1 MAMMAWPMSN
11 WSTSASPLSAGAGD
25 PRPGHVISG
34 NQLPARPSGWAL
46 SSASVPGVDLERLFI
61 SFKAARVAVVGDFCL
76 DAYWEMSRDDGE
88 FSIETG
94 LPVHRVT
101 SQRYSPGGAGNVVAN
116 LVSLG
121 VGQVRAIGLYGGDPF
136 GQALVQLLAELGA
149 DTSGMLDLGADWQT
163 LVYAKP
169 YVGADEQSRLDF
181 GTRAALPQGA
191 LDGLGN
197 AIDEAAEWADVVVIN
212 QQVTGCFAG
221 GPTVDRVNDAITSHP
236 GTAFVVDT
244 RMSTTGYTGA
254 VLKMNATEAVSRFDG
269 SALGAVAE
277 PVPEDQ
283 VIDLAGR
290 MVRQTGKAVFIT
302 RGERG
307 IVAADGHGVNVIPGV
322 DVSGEADPVGAGDTV
337 VAAIAAVLACGGDAS
352 VAAYVANIAASV
364 TVRKLRATGTATPSE
379 MTAAEASLYYVY
391 SPELA
396 EDGAKARFWPGSE
409 IEVIADPPPGR
420 RTHFVFDF
428 DGTLSV
434 LREGWD
440 DVMRSTMVQAI
451 VGTAYGSMGDGGL
464 ADIRSAVRDL
474 IDRTTGIPTLLQM
487 QGLVNLVRQFGYVA
501 EADIRDAP
509 GYKELYNIELMRTIR
524 TRLDK
529 IAAGHLQPTDFQMK
543 GALRLLDELR
553 SRGME
558 LYLASG
564 TDVDDVRAEAQAL
577 GFAGYFEGRI
587 YGSVRDMNAD
597 AKRMVLDQILSE
609 DGVRPEAV
617 VMIGDGPAEMRETRK
632 RGGIAVGLCSDERR
646 RFGANPAKR
655 PRLVRAGATLLLPD
669 YTDLGA
675 FLAVLGM

>member
-1 MAMMAWPMSN
+1 M
-11 WSTSASPLSAGAGD
+11 GF
-25 PRPGHVISG
+25 
-34 NQLPARPSGWAL
+34 
-46 SSASVPGVDLERLFI
+46 VPGADLEKMLPDFG
-61 SFKAARVAVVGDFCL
+61 SARVAVVGDFCL
-76 DAYWEMSRDDGE
+76 DAYWDIRSGDTE

-94 LPVHRVT
+94 LPVNRVT

-136 GQALVQLLAELGA
+136 GRALVKLLAELGA
-149 DTSGMLDLGADWQT
+149 DTSGMLDVGADWQT

-169 YVGADEQSRLDF
+169 YVGDEEQSRLDF

-191 LDGLGN
+191 LDGLGHV
-197 AIDEAAEWADVVVIN
+197 IDEAAAWADVVVIN
-212 QQVTGCFAG
+212 QQVTSCFAA
-221 GPTVDRVNDAITSHP
+221 GPMVARVNDVIASHP

-244 RMSTTGYTGA
+244 RMSTTGYAGA
-254 VLKMNATEAVSRFDG
+254 VLKMNVTEAVSRFDG
-269 SALGAVAE
+269 AALGPVPAL
-277 PVPEDQ
+277 VPEDQ

-290 MVRQTGKAVFIT
+290 MARRTGKAVFIT
-302 RGERG
+302 MGERG
-307 IVAADGHGVNVIPGV
+307 IVAADDHGVNVIPGI
-322 DVSGEADPVGAGDTV
+322 DLSGEVDAVGAGDTV
-337 VAAIAAVLACGGDAS
+337 VAAIAAVLACGGQAS

-379 MTAAEASLYYVY
+379 LVAAAASAYYVY

-396 EDGAKARFWPGSE
+396 EDGTKARFWPGSE
-409 IEVIADPPPGR
+409 IEIIVDPPPGR

-440 DVMRSTMVQAI
+440 DVMQTTMVQAI
-451 VGTAYGSMGDGGL
+451 VGNAYGSIGAGKL

-487 QGLVNLVRQFGYVA
+487 QGLVSLVRQFGYVA

-509 GYKELYNIELMRTIR
+509 GYKEIYNTELMRTNG

-529 IAAGHLQPTDFQMK
+529 IAFGHLEPTDFHMK

-587 YGSVRDMNAD
+587 YGSVRDMNVD

-609 DGVRPEAV
+609 GTVAPEAV

-655 PRLVRAGATLLLPD
+655 RRLVRAGATLLLPD

-675 FLAVLGM
+675 FLAVLGMSTS

>member
-1 MAMMAWPMSN
+1 
-11 WSTSASPLSAGAGD
+11 
-25 PRPGHVISG
+25 
-34 NQLPARPSGWAL
+34 
-46 SSASVPGVDLERLFI
+46 
-61 SFKAARVAVVGDFCL
+61 
-76 DAYWEMSRDDGE
+76 
-88 FSIETG
+88 
-94 LPVHRVT
+94 
-101 SQRYSPGGAGNVVAN
+101 
-116 LVSLG
+116 
-121 VGQVRAIGLYGGDPF
+121 
-136 GQALVQLLAELGA
+136 
-149 DTSGMLDLGADWQT
+149 MLDVGADWQT

-169 YVGADEQSRLDF
+169 YVGDEEQSRLDF

-191 LDGLGN
+191 LDGLGHV
-197 AIDEAAEWADVVVIN
+197 IDEAAAWADVVVIN
-212 QQVTGCFAG
+212 QQVTSCFAA
-221 GPTVDRVNDAITSHP
+221 GPMVARVNDVIASHP

-244 RMSTTGYTGA
+244 RMSTTGYAGA
-254 VLKMNATEAVSRFDG
+254 VLKMNVTEAVSRFDG
-269 SALGAVAE
+269 ALGPVPAL
-277 PVPEDQ
+277 VPEDQ

-290 MVRQTGKAVFIT
+290 MARRTGKAVFIT
-302 RGERG
+302 MGERG
-307 IVAADGHGVNVIPGV
+307 IVAADDHGVNVIPGI
-322 DVSGEADPVGAGDTV
+322 DLSGEVDAVGAGDTV
-337 VAAIAAVLACGGDAS
+337 VAAIAAVLACGGQAS

-379 MTAAEASLYYVY
+379 PVAAAASAYYVY

-396 EDGAKARFWPGSE
+396 EDGTKARFWPGSE
-409 IEVIADPPPGR
+409 IEIIVDPPPGR

-440 DVMRSTMVQAI
+440 DVMQTTMVQAI
-451 VGTAYGSMGDGGL
+451 VGNAYGSIGAGKL

-487 QGLVNLVRQFGYVA
+487 QGLVSLVRQFGYVA

-509 GYKELYNIELMRTIR
+509 GYKEIYNTELMRTNG

-529 IAAGHLQPTDFQMK
+529 IAFGHLEPTDFHMK

-587 YGSVRDMNAD
+587 YGSVRDMNVD

-609 DGVRPEAV
+609 GAVAPEAV

-655 PRLVRAGATLLLPD
+655 RRLVRAGATLLLPD

-675 FLAVLGM
+675 FLAVLGMSTS

>member
-1 MAMMAWPMSN
+1 
-11 WSTSASPLSAGAGD
+11 
-25 PRPGHVISG
+25 
-34 NQLPARPSGWAL
+34 
-46 SSASVPGVDLERLFI
+46 
-61 SFKAARVAVVGDFCL
+61 
-76 DAYWEMSRDDGE
+76 
-88 FSIETG
+88 
-94 LPVHRVT
+94 
-101 SQRYSPGGAGNVVAN
+101 
-116 LVSLG
+116 
-121 VGQVRAIGLYGGDPF
+121 
-136 GQALVQLLAELGA
+136 
-149 DTSGMLDLGADWQT
+149 MLDVGADWQT

-169 YVGADEQSRLDF
+169 YVGDEEQSRLDF

-191 LDGLGN
+191 LDGLGHV
-197 AIDEAAEWADVVVIN
+197 IDEAAAWADVVVIN
-212 QQVTGCFAG
+212 QQVTSCFAA
-221 GPTVDRVNDAITSHP
+221 GPMVARVNDVIASHP

-244 RMSTTGYTGA
+244 RMSTTGYAGA
-254 VLKMNATEAVSRFDG
+254 VLKMNVTEAVSRFDG
-269 SALGAVAE
+269 ALGPVPAL
-277 PVPEDQ
+277 VPEDQ

-290 MVRQTGKAVFIT
+290 MARRTGKAVFIT
-302 RGERG
+302 MGERG
-307 IVAADGHGVNVIPGV
+307 IVAADDHGVNVIPGI
-322 DVSGEADPVGAGDTV
+322 DLSGEVDAVGAGDTV
-337 VAAIAAVLACGGDAS
+337 VAAIAAVLACGGQAS

-379 MTAAEASLYYVY
+379 LVAAAASAYYVY

-396 EDGAKARFWPGSE
+396 EDGTKARFWPGSE
-409 IEVIADPPPGR
+409 IEIIVDPPPGR

-440 DVMRSTMVQAI
+440 DVMQTTMVQAI
-451 VGTAYGSMGDGGL
+451 VGNAYGSIVAGNL

-487 QGLVNLVRQFGYVA
+487 QGLVSLVRQFGYVA

-509 GYKELYNIELMRTIR
+509 GYKEIYNTELMRTNG

-529 IAAGHLQPTDFQMK
+529 IAFGHLEPTDFHMK

-587 YGSVRDMNAD
+587 YGSVRDMNVD

-609 DGVRPEAV
+609 GAVAPEAV

-655 PRLVRAGATLLLPD
+655 RRLVRAGATLLLPD

-675 FLAVLGM
+675 FLAVLGMSTS

>member
-1 MAMMAWPMSN
+1 M
-11 WSTSASPLSAGAGD
+11 
-25 PRPGHVISG
+25 
-34 NQLPARPSGWAL
+34 L
-46 SSASVPGVDLERLFI
+46 SSFGS
-61 SFKAARVAVVGDFCL
+61 ARVAVVGDFCL
-76 DAYWEMSRDDGE
+76 DAYWQINAGDTE
-88 FSIETG
+88 FSVETG
-94 LPVHRVT
+94 LPVHRVI

-121 VGQVRAIGLYGGDPF
+121 VGQVRAIGLCGGDPF
-136 GQALVQLLAELGA
+136 GGTLVQLLAELGA
-149 DTSGMLDLGADWQT
+149 DVSGMLDLGADWQA

-169 YVGADEQSRLDF
+169 YVGADEQGRLDF

-191 LDGLGN
+191 LDDLGHV
-197 AIDEAAEWADVVVIN
+197 IDDAAGWADVVVIN
-212 QQVTGCFAG
+212 QQVASCFAAA
-221 GPTVDRVNDAITSHP
+221 PMVARVNDAIASHP
-236 GTAFVVDT
+236 GTPFVVDT
-244 RMSTTGYTGA
+244 RMSTTGYAGA
-254 VLKMNATEAVSRFDG
+254 VLKMNVAEAVSRFDG
-269 SALGAVAE
+269 AAREVIPG

-290 MVRQTGKAVFIT
+290 MARQTGKAIFIT

-307 IVAADGHGVNVIPGV
+307 IVAADDHGVNVIPGV
-322 DVSGEADPVGAGDTV
+322 DVSSEVDPVGAGDTV
-337 VAAIAAVLACGGDAS
+337 VAAIAAVLACGGEAP

-364 TVRKLRATGTATPSE
+364 TVRKIRATGTATPSE
-379 MTAAEASLYYVY
+379 LVAAAASTYYVY

-409 IEVIADPPPGR
+409 IEVIVDPPAGR

-440 DVMRSTMVQAI
+440 DVMQTTMLQAI
-451 VGTAYGSMGDGGL
+451 VGGSYGSIGAGKL

-474 IDRTTGIPTLLQM
+474 IDRTTGIPTQLQM

-501 EADIRDAP
+501 EAEIRDAP
-509 GYKELYNIELMRTIR
+509 GYKDLYSTELMRTIR

-529 IAAGHLQPTDFQMK
+529 IAAGHLLPTDFHMK

-587 YGSVRDMNAD
+587 YGSVRDMNVD

-609 DGVRPEAV
+609 DAVGPEAV
-617 VMIGDGPAEMRETRK
+617 VTIGDGPAEMRETRK
-632 RGGIAVGLCSDERR
+632 RGAIAVGLCSDERR

-655 PRLVRAGATLLLPD
+655 RRLVRAGATLLLPD

>member
-1 MAMMAWPMSN
+1 MP
-11 WSTSASPLSAGAGD
+11 GA
-25 PRPGHVISG
+25 
-34 NQLPARPSGWAL
+34 
-46 SSASVPGVDLERLFI
+46 DLEKMLPDFG
-61 SFKAARVAVVGDFCL
+61 SARVAVVGDFCL
-76 DAYWEMSRDDGE
+76 DAYWDIRSGDTE

-94 LPVHRVT
+94 LPVNRVT
-101 SQRYSPGGAGNVVAN
+101 SQRYSPGGTGNVVAN

-136 GQALVQLLAELGA
+136 GRALVKLLAELGA
-149 DTSGMLDLGADWQT
+149 DTSGMLDVGADWQT

-169 YVGADEQSRLDF
+169 YVGDEEQSRLDF

-191 LDGLGN
+191 LDGLGHV
-197 AIDEAAEWADVVVIN
+197 IDEAAAWADVVVIN
-212 QQVTGCFAG
+212 QQVTSCFAA
-221 GPTVDRVNDAITSHP
+221 GPMVARVNDVIASHP

-244 RMSTTGYTGA
+244 RMSTTGYAGA
-254 VLKMNATEAVSRFDG
+254 VLKMNVTEAVSRFDG
-269 SALGAVAE
+269 ALGPVPAL
-277 PVPEDQ
+277 VPEDQ

-290 MVRQTGKAVFIT
+290 MARRTGKAVFIT
-302 RGERG
+302 MGERG
-307 IVAADGHGVNVIPGV
+307 IVAADDHGVNVIPGI
-322 DVSGEADPVGAGDTV
+322 DLSGEVDAVGAGDTV
-337 VAAIAAVLACGGDAS
+337 VAAIAAVLACGGQAS

-379 MTAAEASLYYVY
+379 PVAAAASAYYVY

-396 EDGAKARFWPGSE
+396 EDGTKARFWPGSE
-409 IEVIADPPPGR
+409 IEIIVDPPPGR

-440 DVMRSTMVQAI
+440 DVMQTTMVQAI
-451 VGTAYGSMGDGGL
+451 VGNAYGSIGAGKL

-487 QGLVNLVRQFGYVA
+487 QGLVSLVRQFGYVA

-509 GYKELYNIELMRTIR
+509 GYKEIYNTELMRTNG

-529 IAAGHLQPTDFQMK
+529 IAFGHLEPTDFHMK

-587 YGSVRDMNAD
+587 YGSVRDMNVD

-609 DGVRPEAV
+609 GAVAPEAV

-655 PRLVRAGATLLLPD
+655 RRLVRAGATLLLPD

-675 FLAVLGM
+675 FLAVLGMSTS